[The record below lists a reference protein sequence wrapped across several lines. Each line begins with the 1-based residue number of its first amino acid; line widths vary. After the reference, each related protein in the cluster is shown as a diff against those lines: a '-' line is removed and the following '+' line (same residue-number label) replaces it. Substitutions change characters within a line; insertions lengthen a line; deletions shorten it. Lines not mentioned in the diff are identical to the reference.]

1 MTPDPDHAEQ
11 FLFIMY
17 FCLINEKNTRDYG
30 AIDPVLIGGG
40 GTVLPQPS
48 PPPQKPPPPI

>member
-40 GTVLPQPS
+40 TVFF
-48 PPPQKPPPPI
+48 